1 MNDLIE
7 KKSDITEIHEIVH
20 SSSIKITGP
29 LKIANQFNK
38 HFTTVG
44 LNFAS
49 DRQVSFVKPDNYLSH
64 NKSTFQLERIS
75 PKDLLNLISNVNTMK
90 ATGLDCISN
99 KIIKI
104 SANIIYEDLA
114 KLFNKSIESNIFP
127 VEWKTARV
135 VPIFKSG
142 DKAHLNN
149 YRPILVIS
157 AIGRLFE
164 RQIYN
169 QLYLYLKR
177 YRLLNS
183 KSGFRSLHSTVT
195 ALLDLTNNWCF
206 NIDRGMVS
214 GVIFWI

>member
-1 MNDLIE
+1 MN
-7 KKSDITEIHEIVH
+7 

-29 LKIANQFNK
+29 LKIANQFKK
-38 HFTTVG
+38 HFATVG
-44 LNFAS
+44 LNLAS
-49 DRQVSFVKPDNYLSH
+49 DRQVSPVKPDNYLSRC
-64 NKSTFQLERIS
+64 KSTFQLERIS
-75 PKDLLNLISNVNTMK
+75 PKDLLNLILNVNTMK

-142 DKAHLNN
+142 DKADLNN
-149 YRPILVIS
+149 YRPISVIS
-157 AIGRLFE
+157 TIARLFE

-169 QLYLYLKR
+169 QLYLYLTR
-177 YRLLNS
+177 YKLLNS
-183 KSGFRSLHSTVT
+183 KQSGFRSLHSTVT
-195 ALLDLTNNWCF
+195 ALLDLTNDWCF